1 MQSWSGHFD
10 QFQVVYSIWV
20 QQISDPNVNF
30 LVKIA
35 FMLKKITIIIILP
48 CVWLIGSFMPACAEI
63 EHAFEREY
71 EIKAAFIYNFAKFV
85 EWPENKFTDAKA
97 PLVLGILGNSPFGA
111 ALESLET
118 KTVRGRQ
125 LTIRQVSASTNLS
138 QCHML
143 YICKSEIPELKRII
157 EHLGGQPILTISDIQ
172 DFAKSGGH
180 INLVI
185 RQNKI
190 RFIINTVDAKKA
202 NLKIS
207 SRLLK
212 LSINN

>member
-1 MQSWSGHFD
+1 
-10 QFQVVYSIWV
+10 
-20 QQISDPNVNF
+20 
-30 LVKIA
+30 
-35 FMLKKITIIIILP
+35 MLKKRYIIFIPQLRMAAYSLYAGIRRDEN
-48 CVWLIGSFMPACAEI
+48 G
-63 EHAFEREY
+63 FEREY
-71 EIKAAFIYNFAKFV
+71 EIKAAFVYNFAKFV
-85 EWPENKFTDAKA
+85 EWPETKFGDDKA
-97 PLVLGILGNSPFGA
+97 PLIFGILGHNPFGA
-111 ALESLET
+111 ALERLDN

-125 LTIRQVSASTNLS
+125 LIIRQYADQTNLS

-143 YICKSEIPELKRII
+143 YIGKSEKSELKRII
-157 EHLGGQPILTISDIQ
+157 GHLGSQSILTISDIQ

-190 RFIINTVDAKKA
+190 RFIINSVAAKKA

>member
-1 MQSWSGHFD
+1 MN
-10 QFQVVYSIWV
+10 
-20 QQISDPNVNF
+20 NVP
-30 LVKIA
+30 VKIA
-35 FMLKKITIIIILP
+35 IMFKKTTIILIH
-48 CVWLIGSFMPACAEI
+48 CVWLIGFMMPAYAEI
-63 EHAFEREY
+63 EHGFEREY

-85 EWPENKFTDAKA
+85 EWPEDTFTDAKA
-97 PLVLGILGNSPFGA
+97 PLVLGIVGSSPIGA
-111 ALESLET
+111 ALESLEN

-125 LTIRQVSASTNLS
+125 LIIQQVAAQNNLS
-138 QCHML
+138 QCHMI
-143 YICKSEIPELKRII
+143 YICESEKSDMNRIL
-157 EHLGGQPILTISDIQ
+157 EHLGSQPVLTISDIQ
-172 DFAKSGGH
+172 NFVATGGH

-190 RFIINTVDAKKA
+190 RFIINSIAAKKA